1 LPVDPN
7 EQQTIIR
14 EIPLKRII
22 PDPEQPR
29 KHVNIESL
37 NELAESIKT
46 HGLLQPILV
55 RSNGDGTYV
64 IVHGERRFRAH
75 QIAQLLTIK
84 CIVSDMDDTEAKDA
98 QVIENL
104 IREDLSDME
113 LAREFQRRADAGA
126 THGQIAKA
134 VGKSRAFVTQHLGLL
149 RLPEKRQEQLEKGEI
164 TFADARLMAA
174 SNNTSNTQMGNACDG
189 DGQHGYAVTMENL
202 EVYKLFQ
209 KTNKPDLATLHAAY
223 RKDLAIIR
231 RALL

>member
-126 THGQIAKA
+126 THEQIAKA

-174 SNNTSNTQMGNACDG
+174 SNGNC
-189 DGQHGYAVTMENL
+189 GQCCPQSEHGYAVTMENL

-209 KTNKPDLATLHAAY
+209 QTNKPDLATLHAAY